1 MTTHVVQYSGGIGS
15 WAATQRIIAAHGTD
29 NLVLLVLA
37 DTRAEDPELWR
48 FVHDSTTHIG
58 VEPTVVADGRTPFE
72 VFHDQRFLVLSPS
85 GQVSRGSHSRACRR
99 EAGA

>member
-1 MTTHVVQYSGGIGS
+1 MMTTHVVQYSGGIGS
-15 WAATQRIIAAHGTD
+15 WAATQRVIAEHGTT
-29 NLVLLVLA
+29 NLVLLVA
-37 DTRAEDPELWR
+37 DTRTEDPDLWR